1 MPAPSLSS
9 YPGTHTNPESRSITQ
24 RSSKSANKSR
34 DKPTCALLYDIIED
48 IPCVMEMH
56 VLYKTLFERARNILA
71 GIGAGSV
78 LCAMGIM
85 LFAIVIHIRKD

>member
-1 MPAPSLSS
+1 
-9 YPGTHTNPESRSITQ
+9 
-24 RSSKSANKSR
+24 
-34 DKPTCALLYDIIED
+34 
-48 IPCVMEMH
+48 MEMH

-85 LFAIVIHIRKD
+85 LFAIVIHIRKE